1 MNKYYNKVRYSKK
14 FEMYDFEFFD
24 VEKIDFFYGEKKK
37 YRIGKFISLIYKKCI
52 RSRNKDDRS
61 YLNRNGF
68 VYVSKRE
75 IEDLLGIRDNL
86 KLISWISLF
95 YMNYIV
101 VRIVI

>member
-52 RSRNKDDRS
+52 RNRNKDD
-61 YLNRNGF
+61 N
-68 VYVSKRE
+68 
-75 IEDLLGIRDNL
+75 
-86 KLISWISLF
+86 
-95 YMNYIV
+95 
-101 VRIVI
+101 